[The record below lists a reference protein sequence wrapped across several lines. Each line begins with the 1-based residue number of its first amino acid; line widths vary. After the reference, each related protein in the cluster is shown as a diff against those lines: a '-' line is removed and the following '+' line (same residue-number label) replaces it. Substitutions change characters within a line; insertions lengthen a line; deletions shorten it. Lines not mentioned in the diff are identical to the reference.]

1 VDVNPADI
9 LQNFFYFHVC
19 LGVALL
25 FGQSVNIAPP

>member
-1 VDVNPADI
+1 